1 MGEIEGL
8 GGSVLRAVLEA
19 YPDIGLQEHL
29 FSHNPGT
36 KSERE
41 KGETRRRERR
51 ERRRGEEGGV

>member
-36 KSERE
+36 KRERE
-41 KGETRRRERR
+41 KGETRRREKDR
-51 ERRRGEEGGV
+51 EGGEEGGV